1 MISFNTKEHPFFDEL
16 KTRVDSYFDQNNI
29 SRTGNWMIYLK
40 TAILLTSAV
49 TFYSWLVFFTPG
61 VWASLGLCA
70 MLGLTL
76 AGIGF
81 NVMHDSAHGSYSKY
95 DWINKVMGYSLNAM
109 GGDVELWKIKH
120 NLIHH
125 SFTNVDEYDD
135 DIDVKP
141 FMRMSEIQPKK
152 SFHKW
157 QHIYGFGFYALNY
170 LFWVFYFDF
179 KKYFSRKIGS
189 TPIRK
194 FTLQDH
200 IVFWLSKCVYMYLF
214 FVLPMINIG
223 VVSTIVGYTVLTVV
237 TGIVIAIVFQLAH
250 VVEATDFVNPKENN
264 GLIQNEWA
272 VHQIRTTSNFATHS
286 KAVLWFTGGLNFQVE
301 HHLFPRIS
309 HVHYPALNKIVKET
323 CNKFGVTYNEHRTVL
338 LAVRSHVNHLK
349 YIGRN

>member
-16 KTRVDSYFDQNNI
+16 KMRVDSYFEQNHL

-70 MLGLTL
+70 LLGLTL

-95 DWINKVMGYSLNAM
+95 EWINKLMGYSLNAM

-135 DIDVKP
+135 DIDIKP

-152 SFHKW
+152 SFHRW

-194 FTLQDH
+194 FTLKDH
-200 IVFWLSKCVYMYLF
+200 IVFWASKAVYMYLF
-214 FVLPMINIG
+214 FVLPMMNIG
-223 VVSTIVGYTVLTVV
+223 VVATIVGYTVLTVV

-250 VVEATDFVNPKENN
+250 VVETTDFVNPKEND
-264 GLIQNEWA
+264 GRIQNEWA

-338 LAVRSHVNHLK
+338 IAVRSHVNHLK